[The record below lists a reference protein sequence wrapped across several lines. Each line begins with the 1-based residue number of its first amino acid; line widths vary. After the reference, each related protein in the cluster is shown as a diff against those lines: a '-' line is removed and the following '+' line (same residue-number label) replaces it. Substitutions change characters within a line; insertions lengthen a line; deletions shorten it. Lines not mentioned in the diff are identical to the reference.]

1 MEYIHIVKM
10 QPSKTKILPNDYLR
24 KNGVDCQPSAL
35 YPLEEKQVD
44 LLLHF
49 EASIWELGQWSLDL
63 GFTEVKLNSKNIDF
77 ATLSIQHLLSTCPV
91 HGDIAPFPSAMSL
104 SVGANQNNHNK
115 VLFIFSHFRPLKP
128 TALQKLLDRIAGMVC
143 TVKFIL

>member
-1 MEYIHIVKM
+1 MHAH
-10 QPSKTKILPNDYLR
+10 SKNAAKQN
-24 KNGVDCQPSAL
+24 KNIAQRLSQKKWMDCQPFAL

-49 EASIWELGQWSLDL
+49 EASIWELGQSLDL

-91 HGDIAPFPSAMSL
+91 HGDIAPFLSAMSV